1 MTVNNSG
8 TNKFRNE
15 SDLKI
20 DLFLISE
27 KKQKETYYN
36 AEKKVYSFQ
45 KYIGL
50 VCFYSAISSYF
61 QFSMIFHCQ
70 NRPKIRR
77 FYAFL
82 FKSIQKVCEFFPV
95 RSHLGH
101 LLGLFGW
108 RNS

>member
-1 MTVNNSG
+1 MAYLSCLINQYRIKLMTVNNSS

-36 AEKKVYSFQ
+36 AQKKVYIFQ

-50 VCFYSAISSYF
+50 VCTQLF
-61 QFSMIFHCQ
+61 QVIF
-70 NRPKIRR
+70 
-77 FYAFL
+77 
-82 FKSIQKVCEFFPV
+82 
-95 RSHLGH
+95 
-101 LLGLFGW
+101 
-108 RNS
+108 